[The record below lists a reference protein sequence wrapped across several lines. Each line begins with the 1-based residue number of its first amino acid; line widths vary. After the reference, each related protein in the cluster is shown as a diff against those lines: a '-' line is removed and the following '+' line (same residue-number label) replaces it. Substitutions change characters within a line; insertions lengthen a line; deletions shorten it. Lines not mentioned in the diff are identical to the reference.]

1 MSDELREMLRNR
13 WQESRSKMTE
23 IASRMGELNRSV
35 YEGVVSRLPDTEVQA
50 MRNLYERKAY
60 PDVFED
66 DEPADEQIAAVMVI
80 EDLSEQQRMG
90 VNDIAFEYR
99 SDYRNLTDQMLDQ
112 VRTRQKNEQSWPP
125 NADAMRSYMKMETL
139 RYQRM
144 QLNDWAR
151 IMMEL
156 LLTDQQI
163 AMIPGLGRT
172 MVEVEEGDS

>member
-1 MSDELREMLRNR
+1 
-13 WQESRSKMTE
+13 MTE

-35 YEGVVSRLPDTEVQA
+35 YEGVVSRLPDTEVEA

-66 DEPADEQIAAVMVI
+66 DKPADEQIAAVM
-80 EDLSEQQRMG
+80 EMDDLSDQQRMG

-99 SDYRNLTDQMLDQ
+99 SDYRNLTDQMLEQ
-112 VRTRQKNEQSWPP
+112 VRARQKNEQSWPP
-125 NADAMRSYMKMETL
+125 SADAMRSYMKMETL
-139 RYQRM
+139 RYQRV

-151 IMMEL
+151 IMMEM

-163 AMIPGLGRT
+163 AMIPGLGRNT
-172 MVEVEEGDS
+172 IEVDESDS